1 MYSAYIYFLIF
12 FSTSPF
18 LKHNSNYSLQSI
30 EIPMYDV
37 LQTVI
42 ELQGLSI

>member
-12 FSTSPF
+12 F